1 MRNGVTHWTN
11 LQDFNC
17 FNQWVKVCMHL
28 NIKLCSCRC
37 YLLKNIRGYLGTCH
51 STVIEAEEPIFYR
64 KDVVP
69 SCHQRNASLLG
80 RCERNIHTWTICRIY
95 AVLFT
100 YLSFLILFPQSRKSI
115 SLCCSNLIDIISS
128 NARAKAMSNTCLI
141 IKEEWK
147 ELRRNWLKRY
157 IPSRRCGPCFL
168 KIYTGKKPKTLY
180 WEVAHDQT
188 YNHDFR
194 IFKYL
199 SKR

>member
-80 RCERNIHTWTICRIY
+80 RCERNVHTWTICRIY

-100 YLSFLILFPQSRKSI
+100 YLSFLVLFPQSRKSI
-115 SLCCSNLIDIISS
+115 SLCCSTLIDIISS
-128 NARAKAMSNTCLI
+128 NARAKTMSNTCLI

-157 IPSRRCGPCFL
+157 IHQGGVVHVFL
-168 KIYTGKKPKTLY
+168 KFIQEKNPKRCTGK
-180 WEVAHDQT
+180 
-188 YNHDFR
+188 
-194 IFKYL
+194 
-199 SKR
+199 